1 MVCGCLKTCIT
12 YFSVC
17 TCTHTGVHQHKA
29 TMMLTERP
37 ENNLWEFVLS
47 FNHTGPEHLYHPQ
60 ASLYVFWSTSL
71 LCAHQLYLY
80 WFTPTVN
87 EHSFFFYHCMVFCC
101 MAKAQFIFLLLMGGQ
116 PFRTLIELLLFIHK
130 CFKNIFIF
138 WNLNI
143 IISFFHIPSHFFLHT
158 QTCLGHLMLSIC
170 MWF

>member
-1 MVCGCLKTCIT
+1 MYVHACTQ
-12 YFSVC
+12 VC
-17 TCTHTGVHQHKA
+17 TSTKLPWCSQRDQRTTCGS
-29 TMMLTERP
+29 
-37 ENNLWEFVLS
+37 LS
-47 FNHTGPEHLYHPQ
+47 FPSTTQVWTPLSPT
-60 ASLYVFWSTSL
+60 SFLYVFWSTSL

-87 EHSFFFYHCMVFCC
+87 EHSFFYHCMVFCC

-116 PFRTLIELLLFIHK
+116 PFWTLIELLLFIHK

-143 IISFFHIPSHFFLHT
+143 IISFFPIPSHFFLHT

>member
-1 MVCGCLKTCIT
+1 MWVFKNLHNIFQCMYMHAHRCAPAQSYHDAHREIREQLVGVCPFLQPHR
-12 YFSVC
+12 S
-17 TCTHTGVHQHKA
+17 
-29 TMMLTERP
+29 
-37 ENNLWEFVLS
+37 
-47 FNHTGPEHLYHPQ
+47 EHLYHPQ

-87 EHSFFFYHCMVFCC
+87 EHSFFYHCMIFCC

-143 IISFFHIPSHFFLHT
+143 IISFFPIPSHFFLHT
-158 QTCLGHLMLSIC
+158 QTCLGHLMLSIY